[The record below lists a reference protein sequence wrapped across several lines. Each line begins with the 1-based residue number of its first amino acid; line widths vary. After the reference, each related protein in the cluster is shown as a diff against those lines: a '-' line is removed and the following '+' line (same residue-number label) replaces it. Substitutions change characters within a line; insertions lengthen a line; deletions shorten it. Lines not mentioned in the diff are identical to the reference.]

1 MNDEHSTMSGLV
13 DGIEFN
19 CGGIDG
25 MHYSYSSVRYSS
37 LVSSAAAAFF
47 DLQI

>member
-1 MNDEHSTMSGLV
+1 MSGLV

-25 MHYSYSSVRYSS
+25 MHYSYSSVRYI
-37 LVSSAAAAFF
+37 VH
-47 DLQI
+47 